1 MGKDICESILAF
13 HAITSLDTTSYF
25 FRAGKVKTFKNQT
38 KLKLIQELGEKD
50 KLSDNH
56 MKSAKEFVRAVVYT
70 GESSENYID
79 ARVRIYKNLNRKTS
93 LAIPSDSVELAIKR
107 EHLQTFTCL
116 CCCEQNIQILDP
128 EEFG

>member
-1 MGKDICESILAF
+1 
-13 HAITSLDTTSYF
+13 
-25 FRAGKVKTFKNQT
+25 
-38 KLKLIQELGEKD
+38 
-50 KLSDNH
+50 

-79 ARVRIYKNLNRKTS
+79 ARVRIYKNLNRKAS

-128 EEFG
+128 EEFGWKLAGGQLKPLWFNGEQFPPSITRRMQRKKTDGNDADSESNDPDDAPPKKKPRA